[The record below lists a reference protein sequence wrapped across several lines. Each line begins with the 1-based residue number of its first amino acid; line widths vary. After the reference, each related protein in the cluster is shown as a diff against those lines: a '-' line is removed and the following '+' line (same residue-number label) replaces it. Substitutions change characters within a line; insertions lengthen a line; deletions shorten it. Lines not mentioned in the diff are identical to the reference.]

1 MLRIILFMLLGIAL
15 YKLFESFADK
25 KKTAVKG
32 ERPEN
37 KESFQKKYKDII
49 EDADF
54 EEFNDKKRK

>member
-1 MLRIILFMLLGIAL
+1 MLLGIAL

-32 ERPEN
+32 GRPEN
-37 KESFQKKYKDII
+37 KESFQKRYKDII